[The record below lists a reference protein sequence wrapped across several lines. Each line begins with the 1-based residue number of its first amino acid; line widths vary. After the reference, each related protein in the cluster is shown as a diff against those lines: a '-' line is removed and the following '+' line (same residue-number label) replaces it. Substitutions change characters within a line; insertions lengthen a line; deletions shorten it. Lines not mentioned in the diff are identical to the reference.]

1 MRGRNC
7 NLSEEAA
14 AVAEPVFVRE
24 DSMRGDKM
32 FRGKKRV
39 AGIVACVAA
48 SAVAMFAIAG
58 CGSSSS
64 TTATSSS
71 ATTSGYTTVESGKLI
86 VASDLAYPPMESV
99 TSGTTTPEGFDVDM
113 MQAIAD
119 KLGLELEYL
128 PAQKFDGIIP
138 MIKQGG
144 KADVGVSSFTITD
157 ERKQEIDFTDSYMDS
172 NQGLVT
178 KSDATATT
186 VDALNV
192 AGKKIA
198 VQSGTTGEEWVQEN
212 LPNATCVPLD
222 DAIQAMTGCQTGL
235 YDAVVADLPV
245 MSYLCKNSY
254 TDCKVSLEIPTGE
267 QYGIVVS
274 KDNPG
279 LTSAINQALSDLKSD
294 GTMDTLETKWFGT
307 TL

>member
-1 MRGRNC
+1 MKKEDMKFLG
-7 NLSEEAA
+7 
-14 AVAEPVFVRE
+14 AVACII
-24 DSMRGDKM
+24 
-32 FRGKKRV
+32 
-39 AGIVACVAA
+39 AGAI
-48 SAVAMFAIAG
+48 AVFAITG

-64 TTATSSS
+64 STSTSS
-71 ATTSGYTTVESGKLI
+71 TSSTSSTASYTTVKSGTLI

-99 TSGTTTPEGFDVDM
+99 AENSTTPEGFDVDM
-113 MQAIAD
+113 MQAICD
-119 KLGLELEYL
+119 KLGLTLEYL

-138 MIKQGG
+138 MVKQGG

-157 ERKQEIDFTDSYMDS
+157 ARKQEIDFTDSYMDS
-172 NQGLVT
+172 NQALVT
-178 KSDATATT
+178 KTDATATT
-186 VDALNV
+186 ADALNV

-254 TDCKVSLEIPTGE
+254 TDCKVAIEIPTGE

-274 KDNPG
+274 KSDPG
-279 LTSAINQALSDLKSD
+279 LTAAINQALKDIKSD
-294 GTMDTLETKWFGT
+294 GTMATLQTKWFGKS
-307 TL
+307 L